1 MEYNTTARGPNIE
14 LKNRLEE
21 ASRAADELLVS
32 QDAAHADEARLH
44 EILKEYVRI
53 RFLLTEEDVAESE
66 HFKYLGE
73 LSIARGLGVST
84 DKVRKTELDS
94 KCAGTSSAMTKK
106 ILLVVALGK
115 ALGIKTDPDRNA
127 DITTISEL
135 SHEVRAILDAQG
147 GEGDGRIS

>member
-1 MEYNTTARGPNIE
+1 
-14 LKNRLEE
+14 
-21 ASRAADELLVS
+21 
-32 QDAAHADEARLH
+32 
-44 EILKEYVRI
+44 
-53 RFLLTEEDVAESE
+53 
-66 HFKYLGE
+66 
-73 LSIARGLGVST
+73 
-84 DKVRKTELDS
+84 
-94 KCAGTSSAMTKK
+94 MTKK